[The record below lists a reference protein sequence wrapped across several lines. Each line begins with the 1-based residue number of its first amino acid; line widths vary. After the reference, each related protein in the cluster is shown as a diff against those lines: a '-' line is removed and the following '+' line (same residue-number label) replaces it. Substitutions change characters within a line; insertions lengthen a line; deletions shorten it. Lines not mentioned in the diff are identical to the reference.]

1 MMRFR
6 GPGLGA
12 VCFSG
17 DVFATCMNSGGD
29 FITCF
34 EMFVVFGTQR
44 VQEAYHSRNEP
55 KRCPRLISVIPF

>member
-17 DVFATCMNSGGD
+17 DVFATCMNFGGD

-34 EMFVVFGTQR
+34 EIVVVFGTQR
-44 VQEAYHSRNEP
+44 LQEAYP
-55 KRCPRLISVIPF
+55 